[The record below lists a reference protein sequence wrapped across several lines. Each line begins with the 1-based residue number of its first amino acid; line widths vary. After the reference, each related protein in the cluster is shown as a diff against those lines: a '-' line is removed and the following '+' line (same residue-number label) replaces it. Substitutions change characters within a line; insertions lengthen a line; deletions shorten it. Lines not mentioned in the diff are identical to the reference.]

1 MHIHWVKAIQLNE
14 VKPVNDVAF
23 VRTITVQ
30 SETGEKLEL
39 ILFSNNAE
47 DLWVKP

>member
-1 MHIHWVKAIQLNE
+1 MHMHWVKNIQLNE
-14 VKPVNDVAF
+14 VKPVNDAF

-30 SETGEKLEL
+30 SENGEKLEL
-39 ILFSNNAE
+39 VLFSNNAE